1 MVPRQRVAV
10 IIMTKHTGIEYLR
23 NIAEAGDLVCS
34 GTPSEELA
42 VSSPECL
49 FDREETLALDECAFD
64 LSVVYRWI
72 DGVADILKLR

>member
-1 MVPRQRVAV
+1 MAE
-10 IIMTKHTGIEYLR
+10 HTGVEDLR
-23 NIAEAGDLVCS
+23 NIAESGDLVCS

-64 LSVVYRWI
+64 LSVVYRWV